1 VDPVAYETLYGQLID
16 ACRSVVDSAEG
27 EKPGYSEGLEGLVR
41 PWMNPRTLAHT
52 DREILE
58 DLLARCRQ
66 VERELR
72 GHRARSPCL
81 TRIVKV
87 SPVAVG
93 MVGGLFL
100 LRNPDVDLVPVIGL
114 LRAWSDPIW
123 LAARGS
129 TELQRLGVVAAAVIV
144 VSIRIVSRTARS

>member
-16 ACRSVVDSAEG
+16 ACRSLADSADG
-27 EKPGYSEGLEGLVR
+27 EKPGDTESLEGLVR
-41 PWMNPRTLAHT
+41 PWMNPRALAQA

-58 DLLARCRQ
+58 DLLARCRE
-66 VERELR
+66 VERELS
-72 GHRARSPCL
+72 GHRARSPYL
-81 TRIVKV
+81 ALIAKV
-87 SPVAVG
+87 SPLAVG

-129 TELQRLGVVAAAVIV
+129 TDLQRLGVVAAAVIV
-144 VSIRIVSRTARS
+144 VSIRVVSRTARS